1 MANIVNTHFVLDG
14 MNKEASNFLEK
25 LFVEATSKEL
35 YDTMWFF
42 NKLYG
47 EGKYDRTDYVD
58 KMGAKWVYI
67 TDVDLG
73 DGYCSINLESAWY
86 APIQAIEQLTKL
98 IHEFDNDI
106 LITYQWEDENTW
118 GTHGGGAG
126 TKGKFVHNE
135 DELDEDDFGEEP
147 DWEDYEEYDE
157 WNEKVREATWELQ
170 SNCIEE
176 AKEELS
182 N

>member
-25 LFVEATSKEL
+25 LFVETTSKEL

-106 LITYQWEDENTW
+106 LITYQDR
-118 GTHGGGAG
+118 
-126 TKGKFVHNE
+126 KSV
-135 DELDEDDFGEEP
+135 
-147 DWEDYEEYDE
+147 
-157 WNEKVREATWELQ
+157 V
-170 SNCIEE
+170 
-176 AKEELS
+176 
-182 N
+182 